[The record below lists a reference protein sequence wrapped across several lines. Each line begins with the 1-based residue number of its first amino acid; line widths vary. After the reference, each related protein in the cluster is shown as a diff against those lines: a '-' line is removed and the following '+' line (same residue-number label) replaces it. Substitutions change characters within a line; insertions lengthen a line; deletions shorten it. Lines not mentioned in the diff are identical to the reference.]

1 MKNEKTKR
9 SFDLLIGHSLLN
21 RYLTFLPYYFKA
33 VFAII
38 SVQTVKLFSLMYVVT
53 WSSGCEVEIVILLFK
68 FCARAHNLFRHK

>member
-1 MKNEKTKR
+1 MKNEKEFWSSDWALT
-9 SFDLLIGHSLLN
+9 LESLFNLS
-21 RYLTFLPYYFKA
+21 TFSYYFKA

-38 SVQTVKLFSLMYVVT
+38 SVKTVKLFSLMYVVT